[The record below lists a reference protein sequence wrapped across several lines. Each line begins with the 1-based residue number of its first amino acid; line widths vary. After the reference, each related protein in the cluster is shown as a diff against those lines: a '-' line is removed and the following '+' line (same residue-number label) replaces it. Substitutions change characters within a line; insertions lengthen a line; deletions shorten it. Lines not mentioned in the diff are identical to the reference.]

1 MRLNFGNK
9 KPTIIQYA
17 IIGVVLTSLIGGIS
31 KCSGISQNTLWD
43 LFDELQRKHQ
53 LNEFTIKDPEKLNR
67 RIHRDVDKAI
77 ENITPEYDRIIR
89 ESWNYGPRYSDGIN
103 DSNDSSVC
111 YSDDCKT
118 LSPPM
123 RLCAS
128 WVSDCFSETP

>member
-89 ESWNYGPRYSDGIN
+89 ESWNHGPHYSDLT
-103 DSNDSSVC
+103 NDSSVC
-111 YSDDCKT
+111 YSEGCKT